1 MMDLKEEYLVIR
13 CTWENERKLEWL
25 ESLDYPW
32 TLTPDPESTAD
43 EGEEQG
49 SLLLEESVESMVTQG

>member
-1 MMDLKEEYLVIR
+1 MDSREEYSVIH
-13 CTWENERKLEWL
+13 CTWENERKLERL